1 MNTVVNP
8 EIKLPFGDDYL
19 TFLIYDYFG
28 DGLVLVSPSYIIS
41 SPKIEHPPRMTID
54 LGVFNFRV

>member
-1 MNTVVNP
+1 VNNVVNP

-41 SPKIEHPPRMTID
+41 SPPRLNTPPE
-54 LGVFNFRV
+54 